1 MSNFITIPVTQVRN
15 GEVFTPI
22 EKMGTIVF
30 NPKRKKFERKWI
42 ISPKSYVMV
51 GRLHGLDQDGKDG
64 LFALGDWA
72 IVRRNAPANAP
83 RATESTRGVD
93 RLLAKYGARH

>member
-1 MSNFITIPVTQVRN
+1 MSNFTTIPVTQVRE

-22 EKMGTIVF
+22 EKMGAVVF
-30 NPKRKKFERKWI
+30 NPKRRKFERKWI

-72 IVRRNAPANAP
+72 IVCRSAPASAP
-83 RATESTRGVD
+83 RAAETARGVD
-93 RLLAKYGARH
+93 RLLAKYGARR